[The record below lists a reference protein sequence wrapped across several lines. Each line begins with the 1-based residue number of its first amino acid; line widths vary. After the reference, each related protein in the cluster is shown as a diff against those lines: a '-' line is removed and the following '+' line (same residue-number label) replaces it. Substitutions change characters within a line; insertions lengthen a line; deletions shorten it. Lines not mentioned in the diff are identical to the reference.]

1 MFETFPIP
9 KLLEIVKV
17 SITYPEGRGVT
28 EKSDHNCSHA
38 NAYAKDDAL
47 NRGTSLK

>member
-17 SITYPEGRGVT
+17 FITYPEGRGVT
-28 EKSDHNCSHA
+28 EKSDHKLFTRQCVC
-38 NAYAKDDAL
+38 K
-47 NRGTSLK
+47 G